1 VKVSWPSKAAFN
13 AIDQCVV
20 MTLNCRASSTNWL
33 DFMRKTTLFKQLIN
47 APEILLLPGVHDVLS
62 ARIGAQAGFQAMTGG
77 GYSASATL
85 LGQPDTSQL
94 SLTEMA
100 DHYARICDVIDVPFF
115 GDGDTGFGNV
125 TNVARTVRMYERAG
139 LAGMF
144 IEDQVFPKRCGHMV
158 GKDVIPAE
166 EMISKLKAALD
177 ARQDP
182 DFVIMAR
189 TDANAVNGLD
199 DALHRMAL
207 YNETGVDLLFVEAPR
222 NVDEMRRICNELE
235 GPNLANM
242 IEGGATPVLSLDE
255 LSDIGFAAVTY
266 PVAAT
271 FVVAKAMKAFMT
283 HLAENGTTIGY
294 DPDMLQF
301 EDFNEIIDLAG
312 LRNREETYLNYA
324 SGLVGTK
331 PGGSH

>member
-1 VKVSWPSKAAFN
+1 
-13 AIDQCVV
+13 
-20 MTLNCRASSTNWL
+20 
-33 DFMRKTTLFKQLIN
+33 MRQTTRFKQLIQS
-47 APEILLLPGVHDVLS
+47 PEILLLPGIHDTLS
-62 ARIGAQAGFQAMTGG
+62 ARIGAAAGFKAMTGG
-77 GYSASATL
+77 GYSSSATL

-94 SLTEMA
+94 SVTEMA

-125 TNVARTVRMYERAG
+125 TNTARTVRMYERAG

-144 IEDQVFPKRCGHMV
+144 IEDQVFPKRCGHMS
-158 GKDVIPAE
+158 GKDVIPAQ
-166 EMISKLKAALD
+166 EMVGKLKAALD

-199 DALHRMAL
+199 DAIERMAL
-207 YNETGVDLLFVEAPR
+207 YHEVGADLLFVEAPR
-222 NVDEMRRICNELE
+222 DVAEMRRICSELD

-242 IEGGATPVLSLDE
+242 IEGGSTPVLSLAELDE
-255 LSDIGFAAVTY
+255 IGFAAVTY

-271 FVVAKAMKAFMT
+271 FVVAKAMQDFMGY
-283 HLAENGTTIGY
+283 LAANGTTVGF

-301 EDFNEIIDLAG
+301 DAFNDIIDLQG
-312 LRNREETYLNYA
+312 LREREESYLTYAADLSA
-324 SGLVGTK
+324 TK
-331 PGGSH
+331 RS

>member
-1 VKVSWPSKAAFN
+1 MNKLVN
-13 AIDQCVV
+13 
-20 MTLNCRASSTNWL
+20 
-33 DFMRKTTLFKQLIN
+33 MRKTTLFKQLIVSS
-47 APEILLLPGVHDVLS
+47 EILLLPGVHDVLS
-62 ARIGAQAGFQAMTGG
+62 ARIGAEAGFKAMTGG

-85 LGQPDTSQL
+85 LGQADTSQL

-144 IEDQVFPKRCGHMV
+144 IEDQVFPKRCGHMT

-166 EMISKLKAALD
+166 EMVGKLKAALD
-177 ARQDP
+177 AREDP

-189 TDANAVNGLD
+189 TDANAVNGID
-199 DALHRMAL
+199 DALERMAL
-207 YNETGVDLLFVEAPR
+207 YHEVGADLLFVEAPR
-222 NVDEMRRICNELE
+222 DIGEMRRICNELD

-242 IEGGATPVLSLDE
+242 IEGGATPVLSLEE
-255 LSDIGFAAVTY
+255 LTEIGFAVVTY

-271 FVVAKAMKAFMT
+271 YVVAKAMREFMGY
-283 HLAENGTTIGY
+283 LAANGTTVGF

-301 EDFNEIIDLAG
+301 EDFNQIIDLKG
-312 LRNREETYLNYA
+312 LREREQSYLNYA
-324 SGLVGTK
+324 ADLSANK
-331 PGGSH
+331 RNDPAQ

>member
-1 VKVSWPSKAAFN
+1 
-13 AIDQCVV
+13 
-20 MTLNCRASSTNWL
+20 
-33 DFMRKTTLFKQLIN
+33 MRKTTRFRQLIN
-47 APEILLLPGVHDVLS
+47 DPEILLLPGIHDVLS
-62 ARIGAQAGFQAMTGG
+62 ARIGEQAGFKAMTGG

-100 DHYARICDVIDVPFF
+100 DHYARICDNIDIPFF

-125 TNVARTVRMYERAG
+125 TNVARTVRAYERAG

-144 IEDQVFPKRCGHMV
+144 IEDQVFPKRCGHMA
-158 GKDVIPAE
+158 GKAVIPAI
-166 EMISKLKAALD
+166 EMIAKLKAALD

-199 DALHRMAL
+199 DAIERMAL
-207 YNETGVDLLFVEAPR
+207 YRQTGADLLFVEAPQ
-222 NVDEMRRICNELE
+222 NIKQMRRICTELD

-242 IEGGATPVLSLDE
+242 IEGGATPVLPLDE
-255 LSDIGFAAVTY
+255 LAEIGFAAVTY

-271 FVVAKAMKAFMT
+271 YVVAKAMQSFMA
-283 HLAENGTTIGY
+283 HMAKNGTSVGY
-294 DPDMLQF
+294 DAQMLQF
-301 EDFNEIIDLAG
+301 DQFNAIIDLEG
-312 LRNREETYLNYA
+312 LRDREEACLTYA
-324 SGLVGTK
+324 TEMITGGGGGEK
-331 PGGSH
+331 P